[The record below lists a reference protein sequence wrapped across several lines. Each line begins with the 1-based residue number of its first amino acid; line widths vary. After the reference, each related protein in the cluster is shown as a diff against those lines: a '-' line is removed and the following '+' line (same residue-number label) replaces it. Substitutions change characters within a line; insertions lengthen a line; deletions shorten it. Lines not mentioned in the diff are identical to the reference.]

1 MSKLFDSI
9 KVRDEIS
16 RFVDNSVEVVDQI
29 HAILQRQG
37 KTQRDLA
44 KLLDKN
50 ESEVSKWLTG
60 MHNFTLKSIS
70 KIEAV
75 LGEKIITTPLTS
87 QQEFTFMLEKAT
99 KIWQSRNSLY
109 HKVPVKA
116 QHTKYMVVTRYGDLH
131 VTEEK
136 SISLVA

>member
-9 KVRDEIS
+9 EVRDEIR
-16 RFVDNSVEVVDQI
+16 RFVDNSVEVADQI
-29 HAILQRQG
+29 HAILERQR

-75 LGEKIITTPLTS
+75 LGEKIIATPITA
-87 QQEFTFMLEKAT
+87 QQEFMLMLDRAT
-99 KIWQSRNSLY
+99 KVWQSRNSLY
-109 HKVPVKA
+109 HKVPVKV
-116 QHTKYMVVTRYGDLH
+116 QHTKYLVVTRYGNLH

-136 SISLVA
+136 SVSLVA